1 MDLRRNS
8 RVHFTGRL
16 DGQPCLGL
24 ARDSDQ
30 KRVRLADALCR
41 EVCSHGTDVDFG
53 LRGAPLAAAV
63 ASQYF
68 LTRTDAT

>member
-53 LRGAPLAAAV
+53 TGPGLRGAPLAAAV

-68 LTRTDAT
+68 